1 MDSQGVAEGEVA
13 GDTAGLGG
21 EDRMTGVDAELG
33 SEFIGREGDGGE
45 RGGDGDWGV
54 FGDRDVLVEDDVQG
68 VGVDAER

>member
-13 GDTAGLGG
+13 VHTAGLGG
-21 EDRMTGVDAELG
+21 EDGLTGVDAALG
-33 SEFIGREGDGGE
+33 FEFVGGECDGGE
-45 RGGDGDWGV
+45 RGGDGDGGV